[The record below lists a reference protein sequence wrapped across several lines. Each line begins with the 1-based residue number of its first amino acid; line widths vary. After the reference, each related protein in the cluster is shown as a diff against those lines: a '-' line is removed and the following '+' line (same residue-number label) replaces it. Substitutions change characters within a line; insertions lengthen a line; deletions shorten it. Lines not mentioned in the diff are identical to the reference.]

1 MKQKILYLTAAFLL
15 IFIPM
20 TSQEC
25 FSDTLSDKTISGFVH
40 PESVACDT
48 HKKVLYVGQFGS
60 VMEPLLKDGKGKIS
74 RLSFSGEIIEEN
86 FLPLPGQN
94 LVLHKPKGIWVEN
107 QRLWVADIDTV
118 AVFDLSSRRGKKI
131 SLPDSMF
138 ANDPVVMDGVL
149 YVSDTVGNRIYR
161 IAPADFLDKK
171 PEVTDFIS
179 RLPFAPNGLYPGP
192 DGTLLV
198 AGFEMDGTN
207 RSVYSIKPDGSF
219 TQLTK
224 LMGLFDGI
232 ARLDNGS
239 LLITDWKTKSIFQW
253 SKDSGRKVIASRFMG
268 PADFCVVDKNMH
280 FLIVVPDLIKSEL
293 RFIRMS
299 K

>member
-1 MKQKILYLTAAFLL
+1 VKQKILYLTAAFLL
-15 IFIPM
+15 MFVHM
-20 TSQEC
+20 TLQTG
-25 FSDTLSDKTISGFVH
+25 FSNTLSDKTVSGFVH
-40 PESVACDT
+40 PESAACDT
-48 HKKVLYVGQFGS
+48 DKKVLYVSQFGS

-74 RLSFSGEIIEEN
+74 QLSFSGKIIEEN

-107 QRLWVADIDTV
+107 KRLWVADIDTV
-118 AVFDLSSRRGKKI
+118 AVFNLSSRRGKKI
-131 SLPDSMF
+131 SLPDAMF

-149 YVSDTVGNRIYR
+149 YVSDTVGNRIYK

-171 PEVTDFIS
+171 PEVTDFVS
-179 RLPFAPNGLYPGP
+179 KLPFAPNGLYPGANS
-192 DGTLLV
+192 TLLA

-207 RSVYSIKPDGSF
+207 RSVYSIKSDGSF
-219 TQLTK
+219 TQLAK
-224 LMGLFDGI
+224 CMGLFDGI
-232 ARLDNGS
+232 ARLDNGT
-239 LLITDWKTKSIFQW
+239 LLITDWKTKSIFKW
-253 SKDSGRKVIASRFMG
+253 SKNSGRKVIASGFMG
-268 PADFCVVDKNMH
+268 PADFCVVDENMH